1 MNIDL
6 ALEKIYS
13 LKQFHVKLGLE
24 KTLCLLDHIGN
35 PQNNFNSIHV
45 AGSNGKGS
53 TCSFAASILQECGY
67 KVGLYTSPHFIK
79 FNERIRINGKEI
91 SDDEVLKF
99 LNKNKKYIDK
109 EQPTF
114 FEITTA
120 LAFKYFADQKVDYAV
135 IETGLGGRLDSTN
148 VLNPLISVI
157 TSISLE
163 HTNILGNTIEKIAF
177 EKAGIVKNKKLV
189 IVGKI
194 PNAALTVISK
204 VADEKKSELIEIKNE
219 IKVYKNYFKLRMND
233 EFVKFEI
240 KNLSGV
246 HQYYNAGLAIKS
258 LEKIIPH
265 LDFKLIQLGLD
276 NVIVNSGLQCRYER
290 FSQIPHV
297 IFDSAH
303 NIEGIKS
310 FIKQFKKEFLR
321 FKNRKLIY
329 GALNDKNNSRMLSLL
344 KPYFDKIIITKVNN
358 ERGEKTEH
366 LLAITKLLKITA
378 AVKNDP
384 EEIIF
389 NFINSKANK
398 DNCLVVLGSM
408 YLLGEIKLK
417 LLKK

>member
-13 LKQFHVKLGLE
+13 LKQFNVKLGLE
-24 KTLCLLDHIGN
+24 KTVHLLDHIGN
-35 PQNNFNSIHV
+35 PQDKFKSIHV

-53 TCSFAASILQECGY
+53 TCSFAASILQEHGY
-67 KVGLYTSPHFIK
+67 KVGLYTSPHFVR
-79 FNERIRINGKEI
+79 FNERIRINGIEI
-91 SDDEVLKF
+91 SDKEILKF
-99 LNKNKKYIDK
+99 LNANKKYIEK

-120 LAFKYFADQKVDYAV
+120 LAFKYFAEQKVDFAV
-135 IETGLGGRLDSTN
+135 IETGLGGRLDCTN
-148 VLNPLISVI
+148 VINPLISVI

-177 EKAGIVKNKKLV
+177 EKAGILKSKTKV
-189 IVGKI
+189 IIGKI
-194 PNAALTVISK
+194 PIVARNLISK
-204 VADEKKSELIEIKNE
+204 IAFEKKSELIEIKNE
-219 IKVYKNYFKLRMND
+219 IKVYKNYFKLRLNN
-233 EFVKFEI
+233 EFVKFEV

-258 LEKIIPH
+258 LEKIIPN

-290 FSQIPHV
+290 FSQKPQV

-310 FIKQFKKEFLR
+310 FIKQFKKEFLK

-329 GALNDKNNSRMLSLL
+329 GALNDKNNRRMLSLL

-366 LLAITKLLKITA
+366 LLSIAKLLKMNA

-389 NFINSKANK
+389 NFIHSKSNK